1 VTLKRIG
8 IYGGTFDPIHIAHL
22 VLAERAREQL
32 ELDRVLFLPA
42 ALPPHKQDRGISDGK
57 RRLEMVEIAVAGN
70 PNFEA
75 SPLEL
80 NRIGVSYTIDTLH
93 DLGKEYP
100 GVELVLLVGADML
113 EDIPN
118 WRLPDEIIQLAKIG
132 YAERPGVAISHP
144 LPPSR
149 VCRIEMAQMDVSST
163 DIRSRVRDGQSIR
176 YVVPAGV
183 EAYIHAHSLYRSPEL
198 PR

>member
-1 VTLKRIG
+1 MKRIG

-32 ELDRVLFLPA
+32 ELDKVLFLPA
-42 ALPPHKQDRGISDGK
+42 AIPPHKKDRGISDGK

-70 PNFEA
+70 PAFEA

-80 NRIGVSYTIDTLH
+80 NRTGVSYTIDTLH

-118 WRLPDEIIQLAKIG
+118 WRLPEEIVRIAVIG
-132 YAERPGVAISHP
+132 YAERPGIAVTHS
-144 LPPSR
+144 LPSSR
-149 VCRIEMAQMDVSST
+149 VRRIEMAPMDVSST
-163 DIRSRVRDGQSIR
+163 EIRLRVREGQSIR

-183 EAYIHAHSLYRSPEL
+183 EAYIHAHHLYRDPEL